1 MSKHAEFESLARELR
16 TLREHAACDAAEE
29 QADNAMLVV
38 RLVRGLSRQRWQD
51 FCRAFP
57 LSQWCAMP
65 MPDAAP
71 EAHVAD
77 LRADAQQQAPLVM
90 PEALVGTLSAELL
103 MAQLQRELLRQARS
117 GGNLSLLCAA
127 LSERRRLCVALGEGT
142 VKRLER
148 LLAESLRDKLE
159 ACDSM
164 GDLGHGR
171 YMALLPG
178 LGQLKARCLAE
189 RLQADFAEQA
199 RPLFPTGGISAG
211 AGAQCALGVVCVGR
225 GEQQDASDLM
235 DKAAAALNVALEQ
248 EAGHIQQEVSTPLGD
263 RTTLVHSSEKRFL
276 FFGGE

>member
-1 MSKHAEFESLARELR
+1 MSKHAEFESLARE
-16 TLREHAACDAAEE
+16 
-29 QADNAMLVV
+29 
-38 RLVRGLSRQRWQD
+38 QRWQD

-117 GGNLSLLCAA
+117 GSNLSLLCAA

-148 LLAESLRDKLE
+148 LLAESLRNKLE

-164 GDLGHGR
+164 GAAQGALSGR
-171 YMALLPG
+171 ALAG
-178 LGQLKARCLAE
+178 RFRG
-189 RLQADFAEQA
+189 
-199 RPLFPTGGISAG
+199 TGP
-211 AGAQCALGVVCVGR
+211 
-225 GEQQDASDLM
+225 
-235 DKAAAALNVALEQ
+235 AA
-248 EAGHIQQEVSTPLGD
+248 VSH
-263 RTTLVHSSEKRFL
+263 RRH
-276 FFGGE
+276 FGGGRSAVRPGRRLRGTGRAARRF